1 MNEKWKDL
9 NSNIENYI
17 RMTEQEPP
25 VTPINNFMSTQTYWY
40 FNDDHYITFGISII
54 GAALFILGSILVIR
68 KYRNVM
74 QGQIKKIILMY
85 MSIMVMMVFS
95 QYGFGVLRYC
105 NQDSGRRI
113 QLIIN
118 GIDE

>member
-1 MNEKWKDL
+1 
-9 NSNIENYI
+9 
-17 RMTEQEPP
+17 
-25 VTPINNFMSTQTYWY
+25 MSSQTYWY

-54 GAALFILGSILVIR
+54 GAALFILGSIIVIR